1 VFIDY
6 SYLTGCFLDASIIS
20 KGFGIFAK
28 IYLIFPFIIYSV
40 DAPAPPTFLGKRVK
54 TVSHITSVSI
64 IAEDI
69 SALRCSPNTSVPS
82 FIGKFL
88 IYSRELSKV
97 G

>member
-20 KGFGIFAK
+20 KVFGIFAK